1 MEEEEKKRL
10 RERGRY
16 RKGKR
21 GEEMRGEEKM
31 KMTREEGREGRARGQ
46 EKRAM
51 RGGKD
56 NANIIKR
63 DRHRAAIINH
73 QEWMGR

>member
-31 KMTREEGREGRARGQ
+31 KMTREEGREGRARG
-46 EKRAM
+46 
-51 RGGKD
+51 
-56 NANIIKR
+56 
-63 DRHRAAIINH
+63 
-73 QEWMGR
+73 